1 MSDKNPSADETMRAI
16 VCNRFGHANGLTF
29 EAIRRPSPGPGDVR
43 IAVRAAGVNFADV
56 MAVGG
61 THQNSPQPPF
71 TPGFEVAGVI
81 EAVGAKTA
89 SFKIGDRVMAAV
101 GHGAFAESLVC
112 PVSHVALIP
121 DSLDFV
127 DAATVPIAFGTAY
140 VSLVH
145 RAGLRAG
152 EWLFVQG
159 AGGNIGRG
167 ALQIGKLLGAKTIAT
182 GSGPLGC
189 DLVRSLGGDF
199 AIDYK
204 SEDVA
209 ARVRELTDGV
219 GASIIFDAVTG
230 QMFMDTLG
238 ALAREGRHIIAG
250 AGGGSVPEISL
261 MELIT
266 RHVTMIGVD
275 IDDYLHRSPDVTSEF
290 INALAGWLRQGW
302 LTPRKPITMSL
313 ANASRALTLVATGKA
328 GGKIVL
334 TNGI

>member
-1 MSDKNPSADETMRAI
+1 MIDKKPSADETMRAV
-16 VCNRFGHANGLTF
+16 VCNRFGQVNDLRIETV
-29 EAIRRPSPGPGDVR
+29 RRPSPGPTEVG
-43 IAVRAAGVNFADV
+43 IAVRAAGINFADV
-56 MAVGG
+56 MAVSG
-61 THQNSPQPPF
+61 THQNTPPLPF

-81 EAVGAKTA
+81 EAVGSKV
-89 SFKIGDRVMAAV
+89 SSLNIGDRVMAAV

-121 DSLDFV
+121 DTLDFV
-127 DAATVPIAFGTAY
+127 EAATVPIAFGTAY

-159 AGGNIGRG
+159 GGGNIGRG

-209 ARVRELTDGV
+209 ARVRELTDGA

-230 QMFMDTLG
+230 PAFLDTLG

-275 IDDYLHRSPDVTSEF
+275 IDDYLHRSPEVTAEF
-290 INALAGWLRQGW
+290 MNALAGWLRQGW
-302 LTPRKPITMSL
+302 LTPRKPITMPL
-313 ANASRALTLVATGKA
+313 ANASQALTLVATGKA

-334 TNGI
+334 INEE